1 MRGQDCA
8 ASLKRWAAKIV
19 GAQVLASRIASV
31 EESDDKSF
39 VIRLKTKYPSMIET
53 LANSDQPLFIMRKQ
67 EAETDPNRPVN
78 NVVGSG
84 PFLFKADE
92 WQPGNRVVYVKNP
105 AYKPR
110 PEPADGYA
118 GGKVVHVDRVEWIYT
133 PDPGTAAQA
142 LIAGQMDIYELP
154 PNDLLPLLD
163 AAPNVRTEIVNRLG
177 SEAILRPNSLVPPF
191 DNPKVRQAL
200 LYAVDQQESLA
211 AIDGQPS
218 LGKPCWEVFVC
229 GTPLGVTAGLGDF
242 AKTTA
247 SPARARALL
256 KEAGYKGERVV
267 MINPTD
273 QALVTAL
280 VSVNA
285 ANLRK
290 AGFNVDVQNMDWATM
305 ISRRPIKDSPEKNPS
320 GWNIFFTWTPST
332 FWANPLV
339 NNAIATQCDDSNW
352 FGWPCDQE
360 LEKLHEAFFDVAPGS
375 AEKAL
380 AEQFQTRFYK
390 VVPYVPLG
398 LYFSKVAFS
407 KRVTGLLRVPRLVM
421 WNVDITSA

>member
-191 DNPKVRQAL
+191 DNPKYDRR
-200 LYAVDQQESLA
+200 S
-211 AIDGQPS
+211 
-218 LGKPCWEVFVC
+218 C
-229 GTPLGVTAGLGDF
+229 TPWTSRNRSQRSTDNPLSV
-242 AKTTA
+242 
-247 SPARARALL
+247 SPAGRC
-256 KEAGYKGERVV
+256 
-267 MINPTD
+267 
-273 QALVTAL
+273 
-280 VSVNA
+280 S
-285 ANLRK
+285 
-290 AGFNVDVQNMDWATM
+290 
-305 ISRRPIKDSPEKNPS
+305 S
-320 GWNIFFTWTPST
+320 
-332 FWANPLV
+332 
-339 NNAIATQCDDSNW
+339 
-352 FGWPCDQE
+352 
-360 LEKLHEAFFDVAPGS
+360 VAPRS
-375 AEKAL
+375 A
-380 AEQFQTRFYK
+380 
-390 VVPYVPLG
+390 
-398 LYFSKVAFS
+398 
-407 KRVTGLLRVPRLVM
+407 
-421 WNVDITSA
+421 